1 MHHHVPAATTIHS
14 HHNHRVVSTDDT
26 SRAHAGGM
34 PNVASTG
41 RLSEKRSSIDEQDV
55 FGALGGLEIGGAST
69 SGGAPTNSMA
79 SGHQGTTMA
88 PPPPDVVPSGPP
100 PGMGRLGDIPLGQ
113 LSRTL
118 FVRNVE
124 PNVTDEELYA
134 VFEVCVVKT

>member
-1 MHHHVPAATTIHS
+1 MYPQLTHARP
-14 HHNHRVVSTDDT
+14 HRVVSTDDT
-26 SRAHAGGM
+26 SRAHAGSM
-34 PNVASTG
+34 PHVASTG

-69 SGGAPTNSMA
+69 SGASTLPAAAAAPGAMGAAMGAPTPSAPGA
-79 SGHQGTTMA
+79 SA
-88 PPPPDVVPSGPP
+88 PP

-124 PNVTDEELYA
+124 PTVTDDELYA
-134 VFEVCVVKT
+134 VFEVGVVGWGG